1 MKSRRIIIL
10 AIVLFASCAIVDES
24 KLSENTGPRRIIS
37 RGLTKAYSP
46 EDSIRRLHAFQS
58 DKEKMLLYQ
67 IKKRNGTYVLDLTKE
82 DAKELNIPDSLYL
95 WATQVVESLNKE
107 D

>member
-1 MKSRRIIIL
+1 M
-10 AIVLFASCAIVDES
+10 AIALFASCAIVDES

-58 DKEKMLLYQ
+58 DKEKMLIYQ
-67 IKKRNGTYVLDLTKE
+67 INKRNGTYVLDLTKE

-95 WATQVVESLNKE
+95 WATQVVEVLNKR
-107 D
+107 

>member
-1 MKSRRIIIL
+1 MKRVIITIL
-10 AIVLFASCAIVDES
+10 LAFAAAVYAGAVNPTAARD
-24 KLSENTGPRRIIS
+24 
-37 RGLTKAYSP
+37 TKAYSP